1 MNLTP
6 WEDDKVVTPWDSDP
20 IAPQLR
26 LVNPDAPWESDPE
39 PAAWWKTIKAIPRT
53 TLGSTQQAI
62 GGITQAVGDVTG
74 VDSVAE
80 VGAGVAESGSRNIE
94 EVHPG
99 EMEFW
104 QRAVLSGASSAAQQ
118 VPLIAATVATGG
130 LAAPLTG
137 MAALAGG
144 STYAESRKK
153 GSDISSSL
161 GHAGIDAATEA
172 LFELI
177 PLRFIKD
184 AAAGPVLKLITG
196 TLVRE
201 VPTEVATTAIQSV
214 NARLRDKELTG
225 QPIDWKE
232 YGQDLLD
239 TIGSTMVA
247 APMIGGAAGA
257 IGRMGRRVE
266 TGTITPDNPP

>member
-39 PAAWWKTIKAIPRT
+39 PATWWKTIKAIPRT

-104 QRAVLSGASSAAQQ
+104 QRAVLSGASRINS
-118 VPLIAATVATGG
+118 
-130 LAAPLTG
+130 
-137 MAALAGG
+137 
-144 STYAESRKK
+144 SN
-153 GSDISSSL
+153 ISNCLSYPS
-161 GHAGIDAATEA
+161 
-172 LFELI
+172 
-177 PLRFIKD
+177 
-184 AAAGPVLKLITG
+184 
-196 TLVRE
+196 
-201 VPTEVATTAIQSV
+201 
-214 NARLRDKELTG
+214 N
-225 QPIDWKE
+225 
-232 YGQDLLD
+232 
-239 TIGSTMVA
+239 
-247 APMIGGAAGA
+247 
-257 IGRMGRRVE
+257 
-266 TGTITPDNPP
+266 